1 MAPPSAVYSFTV
13 EERLQSVRFHG
24 LGSDIINSLLFY
36 ASFTGYEAQGQTI
49 LLLGKES
56 FILQQSNYLVCISY

>member
-36 ASFTGYEAQGQTI
+36 ATV
-49 LLLGKES
+49 
-56 FILQQSNYLVCISY
+56 LQAMKHKVKQYYY